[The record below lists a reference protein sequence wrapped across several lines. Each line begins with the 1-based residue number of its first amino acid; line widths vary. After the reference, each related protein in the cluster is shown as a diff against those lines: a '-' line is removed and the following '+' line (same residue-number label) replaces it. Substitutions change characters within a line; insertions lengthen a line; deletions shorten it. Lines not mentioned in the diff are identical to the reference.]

1 MKAEHRHHLHT
12 NVLADRMGRLLHGMK
27 SAPKSTSTLVWVF
40 IVVILGTFLVWQYAA
55 SATRDRSALWTNL
68 DEATHDTGNGP
79 GRLQTLERVN
89 PGTIAARTAGFE
101 LARWKLQQGLGFIAT
116 DDRARAVPAL
126 EEARTLY
133 GKLVAQCTTDPLLA
147 QEAMMGRATAEESLA
162 IQPAATG
169 VTPEG
174 SAEEA
179 KGEEHGGSL
188 EKAREYYRELAKK
201 YPESILG
208 KKAAER
214 ANELEQPTSRSK
226 FEQFYAASSKKDAP
240 KANPPAPSK

>member
-1 MKAEHRHHLHT
+1 
-12 NVLADRMGRLLHGMK
+12 MGRLLHGMK

-40 IVVILGTFLVWQYAA
+40 IVVILGTFVVWQYAG
-55 SATRDRSALWTNL
+55 SATKDRSALWTNL
-68 DEATHDTGNGP
+68 DEATHDMGNGP
-79 GRLQTLERVN
+79 GRLQALETVN
-89 PGTIAARTAGFE
+89 SGTIAARTAGFE

-116 DDRARAVPAL
+116 DDRARAVPLL
-126 EEARTLY
+126 EQARTLY

-162 IQPAATG
+162 IQPAGGTA
-169 VTPEG
+169 EG

-201 YPESILG
+201 YPDSVLG

-214 ANELEQPTSRSK
+214 ANELEQPK
-226 FEQFYAASSKKDAP
+226 VGQFYDLASKKDAP
-240 KANPPAPSK
+240 KVNTPATGK